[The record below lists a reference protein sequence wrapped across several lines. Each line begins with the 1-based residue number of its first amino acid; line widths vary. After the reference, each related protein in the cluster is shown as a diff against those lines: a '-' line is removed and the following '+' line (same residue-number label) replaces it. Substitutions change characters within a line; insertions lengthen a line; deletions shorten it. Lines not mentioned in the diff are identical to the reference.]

1 MILVR
6 WKVRYQVT
14 RQAVAKS
21 VGGRVGED
29 VTLYDLRHFH
39 ASGLPARGGHVVT
52 VQRALGHAKATTTL
66 NAYAHLRPTAE
77 DRTRSAAGD
86 LLTACG
92 LAAAS
97 VTAASL

>member
-1 MILVR
+1 LGSGGPAAGRQYRYRRNEGRRTAQMILVR

-14 RQAVAKS
+14 RQGVAKS

-52 VQRALGHAKATTTL
+52 V
-66 NAYAHLRPTAE
+66 
-77 DRTRSAAGD
+77 
-86 LLTACG
+86 
-92 LAAAS
+92 
-97 VTAASL
+97 